1 MFITFGLD
9 ANDTPDRIREY
20 VKYGV
25 EEFFAG
31 FVPRDWLSKYGWEVC
46 PNRRP
51 LGGGYNFTQVSE
63 LAEMSEA
70 VHKAGARLNLAI
82 NAHDNGSERVP
93 YLRDM
98 VETMEQFNPDG
109 YVVADPAIM
118 FCLKEWGIRRPLH
131 ISTGTGCFSMES
143 IKFFSDKFNIRR
155 VVIPRKLSISEI
167 ARIVEQTR
175 GMNVEL
181 EVMIIGYRC
190 YFNDENCHSIHSGA
204 RRNLC
209 GDMLLAKMHA
219 SNRFPDDWKDVA
231 TDLHAS
237 GIEVFKEGT
246 RLNEFARH
254 LTTNQMTPYDY
265 SVDLCANGCGVEAV
279 LPKTLYQNCGLCSI
293 KHFRDMGIDCLKVPL
308 RGATDFK
315 VPTLA
320 IVHAAMTAPDPNP
333 DFCRKLINSPAFCDA
348 RIHCYYDVPEA
359 HVKRENG

>member
-1 MFITFGLD
+1 
-9 ANDTPDRIREY
+9 
-20 VKYGV
+20 
-25 EEFFAG
+25 
-31 FVPRDWLSKYGWEVC
+31 
-46 PNRRP
+46 
-51 LGGGYNFTQVSE
+51 
-63 LAEMSEA
+63 
-70 VHKAGARLNLAI
+70 
-82 NAHDNGSERVP
+82 
-93 YLRDM
+93 
-98 VETMEQFNPDG
+98 
-109 YVVADPAIM
+109 
-118 FCLKEWGIRRPLH
+118 
-131 ISTGTGCFSMES
+131 MES

-265 SVDLCANGCGVEAV
+265 SVDLCANGCGVEAC
-279 LPKTLYQNCGLCSI
+279 PKTLPKYGVLNQAFQG
-293 KHFRDMGIDCLKVPL
+293 FRHHCLKVPL
-308 RGATDFK
+308 RGHDFK
-315 VPTLA
+315 VLRPA
-320 IVHAAMTAPDPNP
+320 IVRAAMTAPDVVSAE
-333 DFCRKLINSPAFCDA
+333 RRSRPAFCSA
-348 RIHCYYDVPEA
+348 GIHCYYDVREA
-359 HVKRENG
+359 HVKRENGCENPNMTENRIVILPQPSSS